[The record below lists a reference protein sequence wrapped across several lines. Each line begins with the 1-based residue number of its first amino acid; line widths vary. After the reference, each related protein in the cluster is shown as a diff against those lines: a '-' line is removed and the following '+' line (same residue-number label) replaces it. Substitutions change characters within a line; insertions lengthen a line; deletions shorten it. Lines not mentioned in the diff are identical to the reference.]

1 MRKVALYTRVSQ
13 KSQSVER
20 QINELREIAERN
32 QFRVVSEYSDEG
44 ISGSVESRKGL
55 NNMIHDAL
63 IGKFDTIMVLELS
76 RLGRSVKNMCEI
88 AETLKLSLNKI
99 EFCWVKCS
107 QLNRKKKML

>member
-32 QFRVVSEYSDEG
+32 QFRVVSEYADED

-88 AETLKLSLNKI
+88 AETLK
-99 EFCWVKCS
+99 
-107 QLNRKKKML
+107 

>member
-32 QFRVVSEYSDEG
+32 QFRVVSEYANEG

-63 IGKFDTIMVLELS
+63 MGKFDTIMVLEL
-76 RLGRSVKNMCEI
+76 
-88 AETLKLSLNKI
+88 
-99 EFCWVKCS
+99 
-107 QLNRKKKML
+107 